1 MEGLEKAAVQAE
13 EAPEEEEYEV
23 LSLIQADDGATDD
36 RGAVARQG
44 RRRRPIAMERSKI
57 EARETVREHEM
68 DKVKVQSRGTDT
80 WLTMGRNFV

>member
-1 MEGLEKAAVQAE
+1 
-13 EAPEEEEYEV
+13 
-23 LSLIQADDGATDD
+23 
-36 RGAVARQG
+36 
-44 RRRRPIAMERSKI
+44 MERSKI